1 MGIEKYSDI
10 INLPH
15 YVSEK
20 HPPMSMLERAAQFN
34 PFAAL
39 TGYGDAVAETA
50 RLTEPKIELTESQ
63 KETLDLKLRDLI
75 SSEDKTIIT
84 IQYYIPDARKS
95 GGSYVEITDTI
106 DRVDM
111 NQLVIR
117 MGNGTRIPI
126 DDIIDVHEVYQ
137 E

>member
-50 RLTEPKIELTESQ
+50 RLTESKIELTESQ

-95 GGSYVEITDTI
+95 GGHYVEITDTI

-117 MGNGTRIPI
+117 MGNGTRIPV